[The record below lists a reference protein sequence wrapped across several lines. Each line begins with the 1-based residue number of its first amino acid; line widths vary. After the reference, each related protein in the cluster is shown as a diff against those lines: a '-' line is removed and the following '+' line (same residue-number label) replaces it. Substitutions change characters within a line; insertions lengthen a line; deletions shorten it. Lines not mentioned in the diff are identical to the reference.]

1 MPPTAPL
8 ESRTEPDRLP
18 RYLLGFGLGALLL
31 FDLPAL
37 FAGPTNPVWLAAAVL
52 TAPTVGIRAGI
63 DGFRR
68 RNNSPGRPTGATA
81 LHPGRSSP

>member
-18 RYLLGFGLGALLL
+18 QYLLGFGLGALLL

-37 FAGPTNPVWLAAAVL
+37 FAGPTNPAWLAAAVL
-52 TAPTVGIRAGI
+52 TGPTVGIPAGI
-63 DGFRR
+63 AVFRR
-68 RNNSPGRPTGATA
+68 RNNSQGRPAGATA
-81 LHPGRSSP
+81 LRAGRSLP